1 VTHRTNPAIHDG
13 EPSADATPITRL
25 WNRDFLLL
33 WQGQVVSS
41 LGDVIYVIALGFWI
55 LGVTGSTALMGSLM
69 AASTLPRV
77 LVSPVAGVVVDRA
90 DRRRLLILTD
100 GIRGL
105 AVVGVAIAA
114 FAGTLHVWMVFV
126 AAIVI
131 GTCGAFFGPAVS
143 AAFPDIVPKDQLVRA
158 NSVFSLI
165 YTASGLVGNSAGG
178 FLYQLVGA
186 PLLFCFNGLSYLFSS
201 FLLVFTRIPP
211 AARGVPRGRFFSEM
225 REGFTFGWKNEG
237 LRWLIVSA
245 SFLNF
250 FATMGIV
257 LVLPLFQAS
266 GELGAGRYGI
276 VMAAFSGGLVAG
288 FSLAAALK
296 IPPAERFAVFFAGAM
311 GMSVCMILFPMAR
324 SFWVMPP
331 LMVVAGCANALL
343 NTFISVSVQ
352 LAVPAEMRGKV
363 FSFMGALSLGLTPV
377 AMALGGI
384 LAEFLAVRP
393 LISGCFAV
401 VLLLF
406 LPLASRRSFREF
418 VRGEPFRPAGA
429 RG

>member
-1 VTHRTNPAIHDG
+1 MNPSIRDG
-13 EPSADATPITRL
+13 VPSATATPVTRL
-25 WNRDFLLL
+25 WNRDFFLL

-41 LGDVIYVIALGFWI
+41 LGDVIYAIVLGFWI
-55 LGVTGSTALMGSLM
+55 LNVTGSTALMGSLM
-69 AASTLPRV
+69 AASTLPRI
-77 LVSPVAGVVVDRA
+77 LVSPFAGVVVDRA

-100 GIRGL
+100 AVRGA

-114 FAGTLHVWMVFV
+114 FTGTLQVWMVFV
-126 AAIVI
+126 AAVVI

-165 YTASGLVGNSAGG
+165 YTASGLVGNSVGG
-178 FLYQLVGA
+178 FLYQLIGA
-186 PLLFCFNGLSYLFSS
+186 PVLFCFNGVSYLFSS
-201 FLLVFTRIPP
+201 FLLVFTRIP
-211 AARGVPRGRFFSEM
+211 AAAWEAARGRFFSEM
-225 REGFTFGWKNEG
+225 REGFAFGWRNEG

-257 LVLPLFQAS
+257 LVLPLFQ
-266 GELGAGRYGI
+266 ETVDLGAGRYGI
-276 VMAAFSGGLVAG
+276 AMAAFSAGLFLG

-311 GMSVCMILFPMAR
+311 AMSVCMILFPLAR

-331 LMVVAGCANALL
+331 FMVLAGCANALV

-363 FSFMGALSLGLTPV
+363 FSFMGALSLGLTPM
-377 AMALGGI
+377 AMALGGV
-384 LAEFLAVRP
+384 LAEFVPLRP

-406 LPLASRRSFREF
+406 LPLASVRSFRDL
-418 VRGEPFRPAGA
+418 VRGEPIPVAAA